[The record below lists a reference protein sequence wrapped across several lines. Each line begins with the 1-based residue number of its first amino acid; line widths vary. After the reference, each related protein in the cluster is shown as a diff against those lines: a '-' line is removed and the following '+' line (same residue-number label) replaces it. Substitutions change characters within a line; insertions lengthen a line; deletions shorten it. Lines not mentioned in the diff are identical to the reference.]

1 MTYTFKL
8 ARRLARFRTVGF
20 ATILTLAGCNGT
32 DSLDPST
39 GSPAATEQAS
49 PVGPQL
55 ASATFAGGIPFGTFA
70 QPVTAF
76 GARFNGAQQNNGPD
90 QLLSALAEVKAR
102 GGRVAIVM
110 AGNNKYYK
118 DAAGHFDFAKWKGRI
133 DRFKSVN
140 FSSYITD
147 GTIIGH
153 YMIDEPNDPSN
164 WNGVPVPGTTVDA
177 MAQYSKSI
185 WPTMATIAR
194 VEPGYFPLGM
204 KYLDAAWA
212 QYLARRGN
220 VNDYIKRS
228 VSDAQAR
235 GLTLIVGLNLLDGGT
250 PNMDSMTASEVDAYG
265 TALLSSSYPCAFIS
279 WHYEDS
285 YLSTP
290 GMGTAMDR
298 LRSMAQNRGTR
309 SCSRSSAGSTPP
321 PPPPPPPPPSDTTTP
336 PPADSTPS
344 TPPPPAT
351 GALPFSVFQAPSS
364 AWTGGSYR
372 ADPAE
377 IVSRLT
383 TDKSRGVRTVVSLAW
398 PARVKNADGT
408 FNLTKWK
415 AQVDRFRNLSLG
427 QFVTSR
433 TFYAHL
439 VVDQP
444 NCAACWGGT
453 AIPWATVEAMAKYS
467 KAIWPALP
475 TVAKAP
481 PTVLANAT
489 FRWSY
494 LDAGWAM
501 YSTRQGDLR
510 SYLASQATAA
520 RNEGLGLMV
529 GLNLIDAAGANTAAM
544 TASQILQLG
553 TVAAKEPSACAL
565 VGWRY
570 DASYVGQTAIR
581 AALDSV
587 AKVAR
592 SRSAGACVVN

>member
-1 MTYTFKL
+1 
-8 ARRLARFRTVGF
+8 
-20 ATILTLAGCNGT
+20 
-32 DSLDPST
+32 
-39 GSPAATEQAS
+39 
-49 PVGPQL
+49 
-55 ASATFAGGIPFGTFA
+55 
-70 QPVTAF
+70 
-76 GARFNGAQQNNGPD
+76 
-90 QLLSALAEVKAR
+90 
-102 GGRVAIVM
+102 
-110 AGNNKYYK
+110 
-118 DAAGHFDFAKWKGRI
+118 
-133 DRFKSVN
+133 
-140 FSSYITD
+140 
-147 GTIIGH
+147 
-153 YMIDEPNDPSN
+153 
-164 WNGVPVPGTTVDA
+164 
-177 MAQYSKSI
+177 
-185 WPTMATIAR
+185 
-194 VEPGYFPLGM
+194 VEPGYFPTGM

-235 GLTLIVGLNLLDGGT
+235 GLSLVVGLNLQDGGT
-250 PNMDSMTASEVDAYG
+250 PNLESMTASEVETFGSAM
-265 TALLSSSYPCAFIS
+265 LSSSYPCAFIS
-279 WHYEDS
+279 WHYDER
-285 YLSTP
+285 YLSGP
-290 GMGTAMDR
+290 GMAAVMDR
-298 LRSMAQNRGTR
+298 LRGMAENRGTR
-309 SCSRSSAGSTPP
+309 TCSRSSAGSTPP
-321 PPPPPPPPPSDTTTP
+321 PPPPPPPPPADSTPP

-344 TPPPPAT
+344 TPPAAN
-351 GALPFSVFQAPSS
+351 ALPFSVFQAPSS

-372 ADPAE
+372 ADPAD

-383 TDKSRGVRTVVSLAW
+383 TDKGRGVRTVVSLAW

-408 FNLTKWK
+408 FSFTKWK
-415 AQVDRFRNLSLG
+415 AQVDRFRTLSLG
-427 QFVTSR
+427 QFVTSK

-439 VVDQP
+439 LVDQP
-444 NCAACWGGT
+444 SCAACWGGS

-475 TVAKAP
+475 TVAKSP
-481 PTVLANAT
+481 PTQLANAT

-501 YSTRQGDLR
+501 YSTKQGDLR
-510 SYLASQATAA
+510 SYLAGQASAA

-553 TVAAKEPSACAL
+553 TVAAKEPAACAL

-592 SRSAGACVVN
+592 SRSAGSCVVS